1 MTTPRR
7 PTTGADA
14 AIAGTVLLAT
24 IILCAAI
31 GFGIGS
37 LFGAAVP
44 LGIAGVFVGF
54 PLGFLVVR
62 DRFRD
67 V

>member
-24 IILCAAI
+24 IILCAAV
-31 GFGIGS
+31 GFGLGS
-37 LFGAAVP
+37 LFGASVP
-44 LGIAGVFVGF
+44 LGMVGLVVGF

>member
-14 AIAGTVLLAT
+14 AIAGTLLIAV
-24 IILCAAI
+24 IVICAAVLY
-31 GFGIGS
+31 GVGS

-44 LGIAGVFVGF
+44 LGIAGLVLGF

>member
-1 MTTPRR
+1 MTPRR
-7 PTTGADA
+7 PTTGTDA
-14 AIAGTVLLAT
+14 AVAGFLLLAT
-24 IILCAAI
+24 IILCAAV

-37 LFGAAVP
+37 LFGAGVP
-44 LGIAGVFVGF
+44 LGIVGVFVGF

>member
-24 IILCAAI
+24 IILCA
-31 GFGIGS
+31 GVLFGIGS
-37 LFGAAVP
+37 IFGAGVP
-44 LGIAGVFVGF
+44 LGIVGLVAGF

>member
-14 AIAGTVLLAT
+14 AIAGTLLLAV
-24 IILCAAI
+24 IVLCAAVLY
-31 GFGIGS
+31 GVGS
-37 LFGAAVP
+37 IFGAGVP
-44 LGIAGVFVGF
+44 LGIVGLVVGF

-62 DRFRD
+62 DRFGD

>member
-14 AIAGTVLLAT
+14 AIAGTLLLAV
-24 IILCAAI
+24 IVLCGGALY
-31 GFGIGS
+31 GIGS
-37 LFGAAVP
+37 LFGAGVA
-44 LGIAGVFVGF
+44 LGIVGLIAGF

>member
-24 IILCAAI
+24 IILCAAV

-37 LFGAAVP
+37 LFGAGAP
-44 LGIAGVFVGF
+44 LGIIGVIVGF